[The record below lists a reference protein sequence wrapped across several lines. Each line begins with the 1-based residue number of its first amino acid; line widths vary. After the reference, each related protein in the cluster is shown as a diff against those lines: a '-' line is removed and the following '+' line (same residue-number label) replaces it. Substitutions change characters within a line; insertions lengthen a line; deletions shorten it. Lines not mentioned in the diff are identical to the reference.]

1 MACGNVAM
9 MPIMMSRLM
18 PFPTPRSVIRS
29 PRYMM
34 SRVELVRMR
43 TALNHQKAVGFATAP
58 GTETTED
65 AR

>member
-1 MACGNVAM
+1 M

-18 PFPTPRSVIRS
+18 PLPTPRSVMRS

-34 SRVELVRMR
+34 SSVELVRMS
-43 TALNHQKAVGFATAP
+43 TALNHQNAVGFATAP
-58 GTETTED
+58 GTDTTEE